1 MSCRETAENKQ
12 ILGKSQ
18 RNKITLKLHIFMYFN
33 GQMVSKWCQNKKT
46 MVSKTEPLYN
56 TKMSLFDTKRCDKV
70 IAIKRVDGS
79 KPSALFYYR
88 EKEESI

>member
-33 GQMVSKWCQNKKT
+33 GQMVSKQKNQWCQNRAFI
-46 MVSKTEPLYN
+46 YN

-70 IAIKRVDGS
+70 IAIKRVDG
-79 KPSALFYYR
+79 
-88 EKEESI
+88 

>member
-1 MSCRETAENKQ
+1 MSCREKWR
-12 ILGKSQ
+12 KYW
-18 RNKITLKLHIFMYFN
+18 KLS
-33 GQMVSKWCQNKKT
+33 G
-46 MVSKTEPLYN
+46 
-56 TKMSLFDTKRCDKV
+56 MSLFDTEICDKV